1 MVRQCRYVERAEVS
15 KRVRGCRHSHQMH
28 RIKQPAGECWVNR
41 GHYGEV
47 HVALLKA
54 ARQAGAAI
62 LDQMDLNVWAT
73 LPIPQ

>member
-1 MVRQCRYVERAEVS
+1 
-15 KRVRGCRHSHQMH
+15 MH